1 MKWGPLGQG
10 NTEAGHVWVPVS
22 ICGIAGREKRQVN
35 HGAGLKAGL
44 GGYKV
49 GLPGC
54 PTLPRGNQIREF
66 GHLIQESRAG
76 TVKGKDSY
84 RQGQLGAEH

>member
-35 HGAGLKAGL
+35 HGAGLKEGL
-44 GGYKV
+44 GGNEV
-49 GLPGC
+49 GLLGWPR
-54 PTLPRGNQIREF
+54 LPRDDWIREF
-66 GHLIQESRAG
+66 GHPIQESRAG
-76 TVKGKDSY
+76 TVKGKDS
-84 RQGQLGAEH
+84 